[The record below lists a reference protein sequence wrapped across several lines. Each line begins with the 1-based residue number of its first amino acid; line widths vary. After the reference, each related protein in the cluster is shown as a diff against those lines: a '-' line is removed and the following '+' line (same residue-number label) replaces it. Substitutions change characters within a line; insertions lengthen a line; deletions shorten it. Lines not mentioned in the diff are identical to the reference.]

1 MATTLAIDIGGTKI
15 AAALVDEKGQL
26 SHRRQAMTLAAEGAE
41 AILGRVVML
50 ARAVLADAGGAA
62 ADMLVGVGT
71 GGQVDPES
79 GRIIFATPL
88 LPGWTGLPLRARLA
102 QALGLPV
109 AVANDV
115 HVMGLGEA
123 TRGAGRG
130 CRYLLCL
137 AVGTGIGGAVL
148 LDCELYQGAAGAAA
162 GLGHVSIDAIA
173 GRRCNCGGVGC
184 VEMYA
189 AGPAI
194 AADWVA
200 AVGAEA
206 AQRYLAKPPAQIA
219 VQDLAAL
226 LARGGPGAETARRAL
241 DQAGRYLGY
250 AVTSLLHALNPERV
264 VVGGGVAQVGE
275 AFFAGIR
282 AAVQER
288 ALPSV
293 RQTPIVPA
301 ALGTDAALIGAA
313 ELARRRYGGRGA
325 IHPAS

>member
-15 AAALVDEKGQL
+15 AAALVDETGQL
-26 SHRRQAMTLAAEGAE
+26 SHRRQCPTLAAEGAE
-41 AILGRVVML
+41 AILGRVIML
-50 ARAVLADAGGAA
+50 ARAVLAAGGGTS
-62 ADMLVGVGT
+62 DMLVGVGT
-71 GGQVDPES
+71 GGQVDPTS

-102 QALGLPV
+102 EALGLHV

-130 CRYLLCL
+130 CRHLLCL

-148 LDCELYQGAAGAAA
+148 LDGELYQGAAGAAA
-162 GLGHVSIDAIA
+162 GLGHISIDAIA
-173 GRRCNCGGVGC
+173 GRRCNCGSVGC

-206 AQRYLAKPPAQIA
+206 VQRYLDKPPAQVT

-226 LARGGPGAETARRAL
+226 VARGGPGAEAARHAL

-250 AVTSLLHALNPERV
+250 AVTSLLHALNPEMV

-282 AAVQER
+282 SAVQER

-313 ELARRRYGGRGA
+313 ELARRRHGGGGA
-325 IHPAS
+325 THPAS